1 MRCVWHVLS
10 TCQRLAKGR
19 NFSAAEMIGSA
30 GCVAFAARCPD
41 NMEPS
46 MRVLTLSLAT
56 VALVLAGHFLV
67 APAGAQAPSSS
78 PPQAPP
84 SSPPSPSANVSDQK
98 LDATAAAMQR
108 VVSLKADYQQRY
120 NTAPEADRDGIAAEA
135 GDALKKAVTDQGL
148 SVEEYS
154 SILTVA
160 QNDPDV
166 REKILQRLRSKEK
179 GGE

>member
-1 MRCVWHVLS
+1 
-10 TCQRLAKGR
+10 
-19 NFSAAEMIGSA
+19 
-30 GCVAFAARCPD
+30 
-41 NMEPS
+41 
-46 MRVLTLSLAT
+46 MRVLTFSLAT
-56 VALVLAGHFLV
+56 VALVLAGHFFV
-67 APAGAQAPSSS
+67 APAGAQAPSSPTPS
-78 PPQAPP
+78 P
-84 SSPPSPSANVSDQK
+84 SSPSPSANVSDQK

-120 NTAPEADRDGIAAEA
+120 NTAPAADRDGIAAEA

-179 GGE
+179 DNN

>member
-1 MRCVWHVLS
+1 
-10 TCQRLAKGR
+10 
-19 NFSAAEMIGSA
+19 MIGSA
-30 GCVAFAARCPD
+30 RLRRGSRRVD

-56 VALVLAGHFLV
+56 VALVLAGHFFV

-78 PPQAPP
+78 PSQAPS

-108 VVSLKADYQQRY
+108 VVTLKADYQQKF
-120 NTAPEADRDGIAAEA
+120 NAAPEADREGIAAEA
-135 GDALKKAVTDQGL
+135 GDAMKKAVTDQGL

>member
-1 MRCVWHVLS
+1 
-10 TCQRLAKGR
+10 
-19 NFSAAEMIGSA
+19 
-30 GCVAFAARCPD
+30 
-41 NMEPS
+41 MEPS
-46 MRVLTLSLAT
+46 MRVLTLSLT
-56 VALVLAGHFLV
+56 VALALAGYFFA
-67 APAGAQAPSSS
+67 APAGAQAQSPS
-78 PPQAPP
+78 PPQAP
-84 SSPPSPSANVSDQK
+84 SSSPSANVSDQK

-120 NTAPEADRDGIAAEA
+120 STAPEADRDGIAAEA
-135 GDALKKAVTDQGL
+135 GNALKKAVTDQGL

-179 GGE
+179 ESE

>member
-1 MRCVWHVLS
+1 
-10 TCQRLAKGR
+10 
-19 NFSAAEMIGSA
+19 MIARA
-30 GCVAFAARCPD
+30 GCVAVSRRGAPTQLSK
-41 NMEPS
+41 MEPS
-46 MRVLTLSLAT
+46 MRVLSLSLAVT
-56 VALVLAGHFLV
+56 LVLAGHFFV
-67 APAGAQAPSSS
+67 APAGAQAPS
-78 PPQAPP
+78 PPL

-108 VVSLKADYQQRY
+108 VVSLKADYQQKF
-120 NTAPEADRDGIAAEA
+120 NAAPEADREGIAAEA
-135 GDALKKAVTDQGL
+135 GDAMKKAVTDQGL

-179 GGE
+179 ASE